1 MSETPQKRS
10 ESTAN
15 GTPEDLR
22 RGEIVGRL
30 LFLIAGG
37 LLLATMV
44 SCACNPVR

>member
-1 MSETPQKRS
+1 MTESPEKLPEAPADTTKR
-10 ESTAN
+10 A
-15 GTPEDLR
+15 DAA
-22 RGEIVGRL
+22 GRI